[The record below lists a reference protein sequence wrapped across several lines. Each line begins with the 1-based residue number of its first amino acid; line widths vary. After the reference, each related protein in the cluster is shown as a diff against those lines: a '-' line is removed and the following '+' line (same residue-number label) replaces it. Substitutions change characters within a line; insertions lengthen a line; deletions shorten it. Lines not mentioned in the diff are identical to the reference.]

1 MPPPRSR
8 DRFGD
13 DDDYVPPRRKN
24 NTALI
29 VVLVLAGVCLVAVA
43 GCIGMFA
50 LGVSRVQQ
58 AAEEEQAR
66 EVERQ
71 AKEKSLP
78 TRDEFRAKVMGKTP
92 DEVTDL
98 VGKPDSIAGA
108 SGASGGVVTW
118 TYRNVSRDPV
128 TGKTDG
134 PVSVHFRNGRVEK
147 VDF

>member
-1 MPPPRSR
+1 MAPSRSR
-8 DRFGD
+8 DRYED
-13 DDDYVPPRRKN
+13 DETPRHSPGTQ
-24 NTALI
+24 NTAI
-29 VVLVLAGVCLVAVA
+29 VVLAIIGIVLFFVVVGVGTFL
-43 GCIGMFA
+43 A
-50 LGVSRVQQ
+50 LGARGVQQ

-78 TRDEFRAKVMGKTP
+78 TRDEFRAKVMGKTT

-98 VGKPDSIAGA
+98 VGKPDSVA
-108 SGASGGVVTW
+108 ASGGAATW

>member
-58 AAEEEQAR
+58 AADEQQAR
-66 EVERQ
+66 EMERE
-71 AKEKSLP
+71 AKKKSLP

-92 DEVTDL
+92 DEVTAL
-98 VGKPDSIAGA
+98 VGKPDSTA
-108 SGASGGVVTW
+108 GASGGVATW
-118 TYRNVSRDPV
+118 TYRNVSRDPM

-134 PVSVHFRNGRVEK
+134 PVSVHFRDGRVER